1 MREKEHERRSE
12 ETKEQREDR
21 LQEMREMQHERRGA
35 EIEEQRK
42 DRLLSAANEPSLD
55 YGTISASYLLKSTS
69 SAKYLLMA
77 TNTTCTRSGSPHKCP
92 AFH

>member
-1 MREKEHERRSE
+1 MREKEHERRGE

-21 LQEMREMQHERRGA
+21 LQQMREMMQHERRGA
-35 EIEEQRK
+35 ETEEQRE
-42 DRLLSAANEPSLD
+42 DRLQQMSLHS
-55 YGTISASYLLKSTS
+55 TTAQSVHHTCTS

-77 TNTTCTRSGSPHKCP
+77 TNTTRSGSPHKCP